1 MKILDACCGGKM
13 FWYEK
18 NLEFVDFQD
27 NRELQTE
34 LCDGRI
40 FSVEPDFIGDVTQM
54 DIQDESYDMVV
65 FDPPHLKNGGD
76 TGWIIL
82 KYGKLPSEWLLWIE
96 RAFKECFRVLRNDGV
111 LVFKWN
117 GEQIPFAEVVKL
129 SPYKPIFGDKRAK
142 TRWTVFVKYFDV
154 YEFKVIPFKPKIGDK
169 YWWVEVDG
177 KVCSDISERGCT
189 FDCMAMAIGNCFR
202 TKESAEA
209 HKEEILKILKG
220 EDDE

>member
-65 FDPPHLKNGGD
+65 FDPPYLKNGGD

-82 KYGKLPSEWLLWIE
+82 KYGRLPEEWKLFMKT
-96 RAFKECFRVLRNDGV
+96 AFKECFRVLKDGGT

-117 GEQIPFAEVVKL
+117 CEQIPFAEVVKL
-129 SPYKPIFGDKRAK
+129 SPYKPNL
-142 TRWTVFVKYFDV
+142 VKNGVMIQNGRF
-154 YEFKVIPFKPKIGDK
+154 
-169 YWWVEVDG
+169 
-177 KVCSDISERGCT
+177 
-189 FDCMAMAIGNCFR
+189 
-202 TKESAEA
+202 
-209 HKEEILKILKG
+209 L
-220 EDDE
+220 

>member
-65 FDPPHLKNGGD
+65 FDPPHLKRGGD
-76 TGWIIL
+76 NAWIIM
-82 KYGKLPSEWLLWIE
+82 KYGKLPEEWKSFMKT
-96 RAFKECFRVLRNDGV
+96 AFEECFRVLKDGGT

-117 GEQIPFAEVVKL
+117 SEQIPFSRAVKL

-142 TRWTVFVKYFDV
+142 TRWTIFVKNAAL
-154 YEFKVIPFKPKIGDK
+154 
-169 YWWVEVDG
+169 
-177 KVCSDISERGCT
+177 R
-189 FDCMAMAIGNCFR
+189 
-202 TKESAEA
+202 
-209 HKEEILKILKG
+209 KG
-220 EDDE
+220 EKE

>member
-18 NLEFVDFQD
+18 NLDFVDFQD

-34 LCDGRI
+34 LCDGRK
-40 FSVEPDFIGDVTQM
+40 FSVKPDFI
-54 DIQDESYDMVV
+54 
-65 FDPPHLKNGGD
+65 GD

-96 RAFKECFRVLRNDGV
+96 RAFKECFRVLKNDGV
-111 LVFKWN
+111 LILKWN
-117 GEQIPFAEVVKL
+117 SEQIPFAEVVKL

-142 TRWTVFVKYFDV
+142 TRWTVFVKNV
-154 YEFKVIPFKPKIGDK
+154 ALG
-169 YWWVEVDG
+169 
-177 KVCSDISERGCT
+177 
-189 FDCMAMAIGNCFR
+189 
-202 TKESAEA
+202 
-209 HKEEILKILKG
+209 KG